1 MSSDKPAFYSFPPR
15 SISSTLGLKL
25 LHFGKPCG
33 GFGISWTSPTC
44 STRPMPTAKCHSDK
58 VEEEVL
64 GAIFFWSRFAYRS
77 GSAAAKSPGCRLWSG
92 ISWSRWTES
101 RLCLSSDADVRA
113 NIRIW
118 TCAAQA
124 VLQLLWEL
132 SANCLPSGPSPWHK
146 DLFREDGTG
155 GSVRWYLKDL
165 HSRTEVAVTKQLT
178 RVFVGHY

>member
-1 MSSDKPAFYSFPPR
+1 MSSDKPAFYSFSPR

-33 GFGISWTSPTC
+33 GFGISSTSPTC

-64 GAIFFWSRFAYRS
+64 SMNFFWSRFAYRS

-92 ISWSRWTES
+92 ISWSRWMES
-101 RLCLSSDADVRA
+101 RLCLSSDEDIRT

-118 TCAAQA
+118 TCPAQS
-124 VLQLLWEL
+124 VLQPLQELL
-132 SANCLPSGPSPWHK
+132 AFYHPSGPSPWRK
-146 DLFREDGTG
+146 GLFREGETG
-155 GSVRWYLKDL
+155 GSARWYLKNL

-178 RVFVGHY
+178 LVFVSHY